1 MSLVDDIFSSI
12 PGPLITQFGINATYI
27 KASASSAYDP
37 TTGTVS
43 GSAAGT
49 VSGTATEIAVK
60 IVISELKPEEV
71 QGLYQQTDVKIIFA
85 ADALSGYY
93 PQTTDSIRYV
103 QNSVNRTAKIIG
115 MYSYRGDSPIM
126 HSVVARLS

>member
-1 MSLVDDIFSSI
+1 MSLVDDIFSLI
-12 PGPLITQFGINATYI
+12 PGPLITQFGIDATYI
-27 KASASSAYDP
+27 KANASP
-37 TTGTVS
+37 TYNPITGIVS
-43 GSAAGT
+43 GA
-49 VSGTATEIAVK
+49 ATEIAVK
-60 IVISELKPEEV
+60 IVISELKPEEM

-103 QNSVNRTAKIIG
+103 QNGVNRTAKIVG

>member
-37 TTGTVS
+37 TT
-43 GSAAGT
+43 GT

>member
-1 MSLVDDIFSSI
+1 MALVDDIFSSI

-27 KASASSAYDP
+27 KANSNPTYNP

-43 GSAAGT
+43 GA
-49 VSGTATEIAVK
+49 ATEISIK
-60 IVISELKPEEV
+60 IVISELRPEEM
-71 QGLYQQTDVKIIFA
+71 QGLYQQTDVKIVFA

-103 QNSVNRTAKIIG
+103 QNGVNRTAKIIG
-115 MYSYRGDSPIM
+115 MYSYRGDNPIM
-126 HSVVARLS
+126 HSVVARLG